1 MASIKDKVK
10 IDPKDMK
17 KKGLGF
23 VGEFKEFI
31 AKGNVLDLA
40 VGVVIGGAFS
50 KIVTSL
56 VNDIL
61 MPIIGVIIGGIDF
74 SHLSVNFKD
83 AVISYGSFLNNVIDF
98 LIVAF
103 CIFMVVKLFNRIT
116 RKKEAEEKKEEANEE
131 KKEEEI
137 NKRQEELLEEILK
150 ELKKKK

>member
-17 KKGLGF
+17 AKGLGV

-31 AKGNVLDLA
+31 AKGNVIDLA

-61 MPIIGVIIGGIDF
+61 MPILGVIIGGIDF
-74 SHLSVNFKD
+74 SGLSINFKD
-83 AVISYGSFLNNVIDF
+83 AVISYGAFLNNVIDF

-103 CIFMVVKLFNRIT
+103 CIFMVVKMFNRIT
-116 RKKEAEEKKEEANEE
+116 KKKEKEEKKEEA
-131 KKEEEI
+131 KEEEH
-137 NKRQEELLEEILK
+137 KDRQEELLEEILK